1 MLYLLNFQ
9 YEAQRQHFNDILRD
23 IHRYELAQKLSN
35 KMPNPY
41 RSALAKLWW
50 HLNTPI
56 TRQMRPTFHIPMQKS
71 PQH

>member
-23 IHRYELAQKLSN
+23 IHRYELAQMLSN

-50 HLNTPI
+50 HLNAPI
-56 TRQMRPTFHIPMQKS
+56 AQQMRLTFHIPMQKS
-71 PQH
+71 LQN